1 MIEDKGSDEGINLI
15 EIGDSDNKDLIDLGD
30 KSKDEVFLSPESK
43 VILSPKPKPKTM
55 DPDKGMSDEYKMFL
69 AEKKFPL
76 PSEIIHKNIDPT
88 KSILPKINQQ
98 IKKGKNSSQ
107 KNQQKRVS
115 LINI

>member
-55 DPDKGMSDEYKMFL
+55 DPDKGMSDEYKIFL
-69 AEKKFPL
+69 DKNKFPL
-76 PSEIIHKNIDPT
+76 PSEIIVDNKDP